1 MKTVLFLIITVS
13 LSFSPIHFAFCQKVI
28 EGKSGNYSF
37 SITKKVK
44 PPILSILEG
53 SVSFVEPSGNNLID
67 AGESCRIVFTLE
79 NTGLGNGIGLIL
91 NVKASGDI
99 QGLTFP
105 AKRSLDIL
113 KVGQKTDIDIP
124 VSASMNTSD
133 GAVTFT
139 FSVEEPNG
147 FGSDE
152 RMLEVKTLKFI
163 SPFVEIVDYT
173 VTGGKAGNLVKKS
186 MFDLQVLVQNT
197 QYGKAEDVSVAL
209 NLPENVMLVSGI
221 VSSMIPEL
229 KPGETKSIVY
239 SMIVNDYYMGDKI
252 PITLKLKE
260 KLGKFSKDRTIT
272 LQLNQAVAASKIV
285 VDRAQSS
292 IVLPKIE
299 IGTLSSAVDKNI
311 PDAGIPH
318 PNRYALIIG
327 NEDYSSRQTGLSSEI
342 NVDYAENDARIFREY
357 LIKTLGFP
365 DRQVK
370 LLVNATA
377 AEIRRELAW
386 ISRLALLEKGNAE
399 LFFYYSGH
407 GLPDENTHEP
417 YLIPVDVTG
426 TTINQGI
433 KLSEVYN
440 KLTENASLRVTVFMD
455 ACFSGGA
462 RNQGLLA
469 MKSVKIRPN
478 MEAIGGN
485 MVVFTSSSGEESS
498 GVDREKHHGFFTW
511 FLLKKLQQ
519 TKGDISYGDLAT
531 YLIQSVSRETSLISK
546 PQTPQ
551 VLASPEVNTV
561 WEKWKL
567 N

>member
-1 MKTVLFLIITVS
+1 M
-13 LSFSPIHFAFCQKVI
+13 
-28 EGKSGNYSF
+28 
-37 SITKKVK
+37 
-44 PPILSILEG
+44 
-53 SVSFVEPSGNNLID
+53 
-67 AGESCRIVFTLE
+67 
-79 NTGLGNGIGLIL
+79 
-91 NVKASGDI
+91 KASGDI

-113 KVGQKTDIDIP
+113 KVGQKTDIYIP

-152 RMLEVKTLKFI
+152 RMLEVKTLKFV

-197 QYGKAEDVSVAL
+197 QYGKAEDVSVSL

-221 VSSMIPEL
+221 VSSMIPAL

-342 NVDYAENDARIFREY
+342 NVDFAENDARIFREY
-357 LIKTLGFP
+357 LVKTLGFP